1 MYGGPLHQ
9 YEYAFCSPQIVSQRN
24 DARRYGYLLGLLS
37 PLFVIPLPKQSKKTS
52 TLVIATNA
60 DMYISTPVAVQ
71 GHDGMFPEGGFGCF

>member
-1 MYGGPLHQ
+1 MEDLSTSMNMLSVLHRLLVKEMMRGGTDIFWDSCPP
-9 YEYAFCSPQIVSQRN
+9 F
-24 DARRYGYLLGLLS
+24 
-37 PLFVIPLPKQSKKTS
+37 FVIPLPKQSKKTS